1 MEKAFMTRLLRLLVF
16 VSIAGTLS
24 GCQAV
29 NDFVLGPVSD
39 AGEGQ
44 VFTGIYHRGNL
55 TGDLFDFPC
64 RYGHVCQGVLVRD
77 EYLREH
83 YVGLEGRKLVLRIG
97 RINACH
103 DTRSTQFACQTSR
116 DGTALLILQ
125 WIRPEV

>member
-1 MEKAFMTRLLRLLVF
+1 MIRFARLLVI
-16 VSIAGTLS
+16 VSIAGTLG

-44 VFTGIYHRGNL
+44 VVTGVYHRTPL
-55 TGDLFDFPC
+55 SGDTFDFPC
-64 RYGHVCQGVLVRD
+64 RYGHVCQAVLVRD

-83 YVGLEGRKLVLRIG
+83 FVSLDGRKLVLRVA
-97 RINACH
+97 RTNACH

>member
-1 MEKAFMTRLLRLLVF
+1 LVRISWLLPLLAV
-16 VSIAGTLS
+16 ALA

-29 NDFVLGPVSD
+29 NDFVLGPVND

-44 VFTGIYHRGNL
+44 VVTGVFHRTQL
-55 TGDLFDFPC
+55 SGDQFDFPC
-64 RYGHVCQGVLVRD
+64 RYGHVCKAVLIRD

-83 YVGLEGRKLVLRIG
+83 YVDLDGKKLVLRVA
-97 RINACH
+97 RTNACH
-103 DTRSTQFACQTSR
+103 DRRSTQFACQTSR

>member
-1 MEKAFMTRLLRLLVF
+1 MIRLSRVLFCVLMTGAL
-16 VSIAGTLS
+16 G

-39 AGEGQ
+39 AGDGQ
-44 VFTGIYHRGNL
+44 VVTGVYHRTPL
-55 TGDLFDFPC
+55 SGDQFDFPC
-64 RYGHVCQGVLVRD
+64 RYGHVCQAVLVRD

-83 YVGLEGRKLVLRIG
+83 YVDLDGRKLVLRVA
-97 RINACH
+97 RPNACH

>member
-1 MEKAFMTRLLRLLVF
+1 MIRLSRVLFIVGA
-16 VSIAGTLS
+16 AGALG

-44 VFTGIYHRGNL
+44 VVTGVYHRTPL
-55 TGDLFDFPC
+55 SGDRFDFPC
-64 RYGHVCQGVLVRD
+64 RYGHVCQAVLIRD

-83 YVGLEGRKLVLRIG
+83 NVSLDGRKLVLRVE
-97 RINACH
+97 RTNACH
-103 DTRSTQFACQTSR
+103 DTRSSQFACQTSR
-116 DGTALLILQ
+116 DGTALVILH